1 MRKAH
6 TRRRRQPTADELA
19 LWAAAVRDAAPL
31 DGRAVEPPADRPS
44 PPKLKPA
51 AAAPGPSP
59 PAPSPP
65 APAPPRDRPVESFNR
80 QDIARLRRGTVAL
93 EGRIDLHGLT
103 EEQAHHAVDRFLETS
118 WSAGRRLVLVITGKG
133 GVLRNLLPR
142 WLAASRHR
150 GRVLALSEA
159 APRHGGSGA
168 YYLRLRR
175 RR

>member
-1 MRKAH
+1 MP
-6 TRRRRQPTADELA
+6 RRRRQPTADELA

-31 DGRAVEPPADRPS
+31 EGRAAPPPSEPAAPARR
-44 PPKLKPA
+44 KKAAAAKPA
-51 AAAPGPSP
+51 APAAAVPSGL
-59 PAPSPP
+59 
-65 APAPPRDRPVESFNR
+65 PVGRLDR
-80 QDIARLRRGTVAL
+80 QDVARLRRGTIAL

-103 EEQAHHAVDRFLETS
+103 EAQAHHAVDRFVEQS

-133 GVLRNLLPR
+133 GVLRTLLPR

-159 APRHGGSGA
+159 SARHGGGGA

>member
-1 MRKAH
+1 M
-6 TRRRRQPTADELA
+6 RRRRQPTPDELA

-31 DGRAVEPPADRPS
+31 GDHGVEPLPD
-44 PPKLKPA
+44 
-51 AAAPGPSP
+51 
-59 PAPSPP
+59 P
-65 APAPPRDRPVESFNR
+65 APAPARKAATLAARPVAAGAAGFDVPVGKLDR
-80 QDIARLRRGTVAL
+80 QDVTRLRRGTAVL
-93 EGRIDLHGLT
+93 EARLDLHGLT
-103 EEQAHHAVDRFLETS
+103 EEAAHHAVDRFVEQS

-133 GVLRNLLPR
+133 GVLRALLPR

-159 APRHGGSGA
+159 GPRHGGSGA

>member
-1 MRKAH
+1 MP
-6 TRRRRQPTADELA
+6 RRRRQPTADELA

-31 DGRAVEPPADRPS
+31 SGHAVQQPAEPAPRPL
-44 PPKLKPA
+44 PKKSA
-51 AAAPGPSP
+51 AAKKRAS
-59 PAPSPP
+59 P
-65 APAPPRDRPVESFNR
+65 APAHTDTPPGTLDKQE
-80 QDIARLRRGTVAL
+80 IARLRRGTVEL
-93 EGRIDLHGLT
+93 EARLDLHGLT
-103 EEQAHHAVDRFLETS
+103 EQQAHHAVDRFVELS
-118 WSAGRRLVLVITGKG
+118 WAGGRRLVLVITGKG
-133 GVLRNLLPR
+133 GVLRALLPR

>member
-1 MRKAH
+1 MP
-6 TRRRRQPTADELA
+6 RRRRQPTADELA

-31 DGRAVEPPADRPS
+31 DGRTAEPPNEPAPRS
-44 PPKLKPA
+44 KPKKAAAKPA
-51 AAAPGPSP
+51 APAAARSGLPIGKL
-59 PAPSPP
+59 
-65 APAPPRDRPVESFNR
+65 DR
-80 QDIARLRRGTVAL
+80 QDVTRLRRGTISL

-103 EEQAHHAVDRFLETS
+103 EEQAHHAVDRFVEQS
-118 WSAGRRLVLVITGKG
+118 WSAGLRLVLVITGKG
-133 GVLRNLLPR
+133 GVLRTLLPR

-159 APRHGGSGA
+159 SARHGGGGA

>member
-1 MRKAH
+1 MP
-6 TRRRRQPTADELA
+6 RRRRQPSADELA

-31 DGRAVEPPADRPS
+31 DRRAEALPGEPAAPPRRKKAGAAKPAA
-44 PPKLKPA
+44 PA
-51 AAAPGPSP
+51 AAA
-59 PAPSPP
+59 
-65 APAPPRDRPVESFNR
+65 RPDFPIGRLDR
-80 QDIARLRRGTVAL
+80 QDVTRLRRGSVTL

-103 EEQAHHAVDRFLETS
+103 EEQAHHAVDRFVEQS

-133 GVLRNLLPR
+133 GVLRSLLPR

-159 APRHGGSGA
+159 SARHGGSGA

>member
-1 MRKAH
+1 MP
-6 TRRRRQPTADELA
+6 RRRRQPTADELA
-19 LWAAAVRDAAPL
+19 LWAAVVRDAAPL
-31 DGRAVEPPADRPS
+31 EGRAAAPPPEPAPRPKPKKAAAKPAV
-44 PPKLKPA
+44 PA
-51 AAAPGPSP
+51 AAVPSGLP
-59 PAPSPP
+59 IG
-65 APAPPRDRPVESFNR
+65 RLDR
-80 QDIARLRRGTVAL
+80 QDVARLRRGMVTL

-103 EEQAHHAVDRFLETS
+103 EEQAHHAVDRFVEQS

-133 GVLRNLLPR
+133 GVLRSLLPR

-159 APRHGGSGA
+159 SARHGGSGA